1 MGLTTKTD
9 RSGPASS
16 RADRVRA
23 LADAE
28 ISRQGLRFVITGGFV
43 ALVYVSITTIL
54 AEVVGLPFETAL
66 AIGFIVA
73 ICTHFSM
80 QRLFVWRHPGSF
92 ALPLHHQ
99 LARYLVMAGVQYGL
113 TAAITATLPRPLG
126 VSPEIVYLPTVG
138 VLSTINFVVLR
149 SRIFHPAIGPV
160 TE

>member
-1 MGLTTKTD
+1 MGSTTKTD
-9 RSGPASS
+9 RF
-16 RADRVRA
+16 RA
-23 LADAE
+23 LAGAE
-28 ISRQGLRFVITGGFV
+28 MSRQGLRFVITGGLV

-54 AEVVGLPFETAL
+54 AELVGLPFETSL

-80 QRLFVWRHPGSF
+80 QRLFVWRHPGEF

-99 LARYLVMAGVQYGL
+99 LARYLVLAALQYGV

-138 VLSTINFVVLR
+138 ALSAINFLVLR
-149 SRIFHPAIGPV
+149 SRIFHPAIGL
-160 TE
+160 